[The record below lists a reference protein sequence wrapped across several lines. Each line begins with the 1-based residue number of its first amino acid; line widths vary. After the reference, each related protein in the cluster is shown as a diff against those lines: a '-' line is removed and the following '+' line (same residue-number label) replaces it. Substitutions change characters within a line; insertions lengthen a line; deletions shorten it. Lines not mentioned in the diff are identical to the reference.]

1 MSETKRYKD
10 KDSVE
15 VLLDAYF
22 EGRTDNHRWTS
33 QDIVDNLREMGLLTR
48 AQVTDYML
56 RHDYKLER
64 EDDRLVWVI
73 NKE

>member
-1 MSETKRYKD
+1 MKETKRYKD

-22 EGRTDNHRWTS
+22 EGRTDSHRWTS

>member
-1 MSETKRYKD
+1 MKETKRYKD

-22 EGRTDNHRWTS
+22 DGQTDSHRWTS

-56 RHDYKLER
+56 HHDYKLER

>member
-1 MSETKRYKD
+1 MKETKRYKD

-22 EGRTDNHRWTS
+22 DGQTDSHRWTS

>member
-1 MSETKRYKD
+1 MKETKRYKD

-22 EGRTDNHRWTS
+22 EGRTDSHRWTS

-56 RHDYKLER
+56 RHDYELMR

>member
-22 EGRTDNHRWTS
+22 DGQADSHRWTS

>member
-22 EGRTDNHRWTS
+22 EGRTDSHRWTS